1 MDGQMIINLLA
12 GSALAVIG
20 WFARQLWDAVERLK
34 SDVKDI
40 EICLPSNYVR
50 KQDMSDLKH
59 DMEARFD
66 KLESMLTAHEPSF
79 GALEEFAS
87 FRGRYR
93 NWLRLFR
100 QRLQLRRGPHQ
111 QFWRGREVHCRWRY
125 RATP

>member
-50 KQDMSDLKH
+50 KKDMSDLKH
-59 DMEARFD
+59 DMEVRFD
-66 KLESMLTAHEPSF
+66 KLEAMLARIFEK
-79 GALEEFAS
+79 LD
-87 FRGRYR
+87 
-93 NWLRLFR
+93 
-100 QRLQLRRGPHQ
+100 QKQDK
-111 QFWRGREVHCRWRY
+111 
-125 RATP
+125 

>member
-50 KQDMSDLKH
+50 KKDMSDLKH
-59 DMEARFD
+59 DMEVRFD
-66 KLESMLTAHEPSF
+66 KLEAMLARIFEKLDTKADK
-79 GALEEFAS
+79 
-87 FRGRYR
+87 
-93 NWLRLFR
+93 
-100 QRLQLRRGPHQ
+100 
-111 QFWRGREVHCRWRY
+111 
-125 RATP
+125 

>member
-50 KQDMSDLKH
+50 KKDMSDLKH

-66 KLESMLTAHEPSF
+66 KLEAMLARIFEKLDTKADK
-79 GALEEFAS
+79 
-87 FRGRYR
+87 
-93 NWLRLFR
+93 
-100 QRLQLRRGPHQ
+100 
-111 QFWRGREVHCRWRY
+111 
-125 RATP
+125 